1 MRLHENA
8 ARELAHDHE
17 FIGSTEGNE
26 KKALKVIWLT
36 AATMIGEV
44 IAGMLTGSMALLAD
58 GWHMATHALA
68 LGVTYF
74 AYVMARRYSGAA
86 RFSLGTGKFGV
97 LAAYTSALFLG
108 ATAAV
113 MVIESVDRFFNPLS
127 IAFNEAIV
135 VAVIGLAVNLF
146 SIRLLGDGDH
156 GHHHDHNHGDHDHH
170 HGDHD
175 HDHNHSP
182 SRDQNLRAAYLH
194 VAADALTSVLAIIA
208 LLSGKY
214 LGWGF
219 LDPVMGLV
227 GAGLIFRWAWGLA
240 RSSALVLVDGMADDN
255 LGRAVVEAIESDRD
269 SRVVDLHVWPLGSDG
284 AAASVSVVSGERRRA
299 GEYHRRLSGID
310 NLKHVVVEPHQCRDE
325 SCPCRRPEPDPA
337 G

>member
-1 MRLHENA
+1 MQLHEKA
-8 ARELAHDHE
+8 AEELAHDHD
-17 FIGSTEGNE
+17 FNGSTRGNE

-36 AATMIGEV
+36 AITMIGEI
-44 IAGMLTGSMALLAD
+44 IAGLLTGSMALLAD

-74 AYVMARRYSGAA
+74 AYIMARRYTGAA
-86 RFSLGTGKFGV
+86 KFSLGTGKFGV

-113 MVIESVDRFFNPLS
+113 MIIESVDRFFHPLA

-135 VAVIGLAVNLF
+135 VAIIGLAVNLL
-146 SIRLLGDGDH
+146 SIRLLGDDH
-156 GHHHDHNHGDHDHH
+156 GHH

-175 HDHNHSP
+175 HGRHDHHRDHGAG
-182 SRDQNLRAAYLH
+182 RDQNLRAAYLH

-214 LGWGF
+214 LGWNF

-240 RSSALVLVDGMADDN
+240 RNSALVLVDGMADDGV
-255 LGRAVVEAIESDRD
+255 GRAVTEAIEADRD

-284 AAASVSVVSGERRRA
+284 AAASVTVVSGERRRA
-299 GEYHRRLSGID
+299 EEYHSRLAGID
-310 NLKHVVVEPHQCRDE
+310 NLKHVVVEPHQCDDE
-325 SCPCRRPEPDPA
+325 SCPCRRPGPESA